1 MRFPW
6 RSWSFTLAVL
16 GGLATLSA
24 SGTLAQTDAYPSRP
38 LRIVVGFAP
47 GGSNDIVAR
56 LLADKLNKSLGQ
68 PAIVENKPGGG
79 GAVAAAFVKS
89 QPADGY
95 TLLVGASGA
104 MVVGPAIGAP
114 ASYETLADFEP
125 VSILGTFPLV
135 LVVNAESP
143 HKTLK
148 DLVTWSKANPSTS
161 NYASASPTFT
171 LATELLKLRTGASMQ
186 RVSYRGTNDAVLAVL
201 GNQVT
206 AAMTDTLPAIPQ
218 LKDGKLRALAV
229 TSPARLAEL
238 PDVPTMAEAGIAGA
252 EAVFWTGLFV
262 PKGTPKEIVGRLE
275 AEVRAAM
282 QDAEIRQRLRALATD
297 AASSSPAEFAD
308 RIKADLKAW
317 GDVAKAANVTL
328 E

>member
-1 MRFPW
+1 MKIFA
-6 RSWSFTLAVL
+6 RSWMFRVALA
-16 GGLATLSA
+16 GLFAAVSA
-24 SGTLAQTDAYPSRP
+24 SLASAQDKYPNRTLK
-38 LRIVVGFAP
+38 IVVGFAP

-56 LLADKLNKSLGQ
+56 LLAEKLGKSLGQ
-68 PAIVENKPGGG
+68 PMIVENKPGAG
-79 GAVAAAFVKS
+79 GAVAATFVKS

-114 ASYETLADFEP
+114 APYETLSDFDP
-125 VSILGTFPLV
+125 ISILGTFPLV

-143 HKTLK
+143 HRTLN
-148 DLVTWSKANPSTS
+148 DLVAWSKANPSDS

-171 LATELLKLRTGASMQ
+171 LAAELLKLRTGAAMQ

-206 AAMTDTLPAIPQ
+206 AAMTDPLPAIPL

-229 TSPARLAEL
+229 TSAHRLSEL
-238 PDVPTMAEAGIAGA
+238 PDVPTMAEAGITGA
-252 EAVFWTGLFV
+252 EAEFWTGLFA
-262 PKGTPKEIVGRLE
+262 PKGTPKEVLSRLE
-275 AEVRAAM
+275 IEVRTAM
-282 QDAEIRQRLRALATD
+282 QDSEIRQRLRTLATE
-297 AASSSPAEFAD
+297 ATSSTPAEFAE
-308 RIKADLKAW
+308 RITTDLRTWSA
-317 GDVAKAANVTL
+317 VAKAANVAF

>member
-1 MRFPW
+1 MMHSR
-6 RSWSFTLAVL
+6 RSWLAGL
-16 GGLATLSA
+16 GAFCVFGALSA
-24 SGTLAQTDAYPSRP
+24 SPVFAQSEYPNRP
-38 LRIVVGFAP
+38 VRLVVGFAP

-56 LLADKLNKSLGQ
+56 LLAEKLQKSFGQ
-68 PAIVENKPGGG
+68 PVVVDNKPGAG

-114 ASYETLADFEP
+114 ATYDTLADFDP
-125 VSILGTFPLV
+125 ISLLVTFPLV
-135 LVVNAESP
+135 FIVNAESP
-143 HKTLK
+143 YKTLK
-148 DLVTWSKANPSTS
+148 DFVDWSKTNADNS

-171 LATELLKLRTGASMQ
+171 LAAELLKLRTGASMQ
-186 RVSYRGTNDAVLAVL
+186 RVSYRGTNVAVVAVL

-206 AAMTDTLPAIPQ
+206 AAMTDTLPAMPL

-238 PDVPTMAEAGIAGA
+238 PDVPTTTEAGVPNA
-252 EAVFWTGLFV
+252 EAVFWTGLFA
-262 PKGTPKEIVGRLE
+262 PKGTPKEILSRLDT
-275 AEVRAAM
+275 EVKTTM
-282 QDAEIRQRLRALATD
+282 QAPEVQQQLRTLATD
-297 AASSSPAEFAD
+297 PASSTPAEFAD
-308 RIKADLKAW
+308 RIKTDLKAW
-317 GDVAKAANVTL
+317 GEVAKTANVTM